1 MPILSSRLLA
11 IRLFSFSGMVRGRT
25 QADSVGFS
33 ALFTRSLTRSFPVL
47 FQILSMGILFALE
60 GQIRTEKQEG
70 VPMKRL
76 LLFAVLSIH
85 FACG

>member
-1 MPILSSRLLA
+1 
-11 IRLFSFSGMVRGRT
+11 
-25 QADSVGFS
+25 
-33 ALFTRSLTRSFPVL
+33 
-47 FQILSMGILFALE
+47 MGILFALE